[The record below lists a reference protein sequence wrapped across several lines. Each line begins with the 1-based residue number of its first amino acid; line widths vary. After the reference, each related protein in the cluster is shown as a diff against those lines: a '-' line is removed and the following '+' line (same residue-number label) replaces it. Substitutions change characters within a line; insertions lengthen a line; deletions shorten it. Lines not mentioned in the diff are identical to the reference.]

1 MKNCVFLLFNISMLA
16 PKNKIF
22 ITPFPPCLR
31 SGFTMKISNCSISFI
46 LRELNFLKFFSQNC
60 VSSTFPCLNLTFV
73 ILKSQKRTFAI
84 LKRLTNNMVNCLLL
98 LSHSFHFL
106 SKNLNL
112 TFLWLKSHK
121 QNIHYVSY
129 HGCEVYH
136 DYNKSETVHFMFH
149 GKQPS
154 IYSFSQN
161 YVTLTFLY
169 LDLTYLV
176 IKF

>member
-106 SKNLNL
+106 SKNLISILIPNQNSKSNVSL
-112 TFLWLKSHK
+112 VKIPQTKYSLRFLPRL
-121 QNIHYVSY
+121 
-129 HGCEVYH
+129 
-136 DYNKSETVHFMFH
+136 
-149 GKQPS
+149 
-154 IYSFSQN
+154 
-161 YVTLTFLY
+161 
-169 LDLTYLV
+169 
-176 IKF
+176 